1 LDTVPIAMRHH
12 VEMIRVRYGETDQM
26 GVAHHSNYLLWFEL
40 GRTGLL
46 RAAGHAYR
54 DLEAGGVM
62 LPVVEY
68 GARFLKGA
76 HYDDELA
83 IETTIREARSRVI
96 TFDYRV
102 RRGDEVISDGFT
114 RHVWVDGK
122 NRARRLPDD
131 VLDAIAPFVAPAP

>member
-1 LDTVPIAMRHH
+1 MRAHT
-12 VEMIRVRYGETDQM
+12 ETIRVRYAETDKM
-26 GVAHHSNYLLWFEL
+26 GVAHHSSYLLWFEL

-46 RAAGHAYR
+46 RAAGHSYR

-68 GARFLKGA
+68 GAQFLKGA

-83 IETTIREARSRVI
+83 VETTIREVRSRVI

-102 RRGDEVISDGFT
+102 HRGDELISHGFT
-114 RHVWVDGK
+114 RHVWVDPN
-122 NRARRLPDD
+122 NRPRRLPAD
-131 VLDAIAPFVAPAP
+131 VLDAIAPFISETA